1 MSTRGGG
8 TVIGGYDAACGPGYR
23 AAPGAARARGGGGGR
38 DAERAADLVAE
49 QRRRAGRGED
59 EEGGDERPLD
69 EPLLHHGRHSGG
81 PRAAAQPAACHLAP
95 RGGYHSRMHQLALLA
110 AILAAS
116 PTLASA
122 QPKPKIAVLD
132 FTANGASKELASAA
146 GGIAANELDRMGAFQ
161 IVTSDAIRN
170 MLAFEKQRQML
181 GCAEAGCMAEIG
193 GALGV
198 DWLVSGK
205 VTKLAAAGGVPET
218 FTLDLT
224 LTNVRKAQREGSVI
238 ETARTEAELVT
249 QSGKGAQK
257 LVAKILAGRTGRLV
271 VSAVEAGAV
280 VKVDDQVKGT
290 TPLRGAVVLPAG
302 PHALSIEKQ
311 GFVAFQKDVQ
321 VEAGKVVEEQRHAR
335 AEPGLR
341 ARVRVA
347 PEEAPARRLALDRRR
362 GGRASPRRSGSRS
375 SANSLYG
382 NETTAGTFLYDRAK
396 LQDGV
401 ELQGGVDL
409 RAEANKLKS
418 DIETRQTMSYARG
431 RRRRPR
437 RDRGDV
443 LLDRG
448 RRPEPLRRVRGHVGA
463 ARPRAAPRRRARLGH
478 GGLLGS

>member
-1 MSTRGGG
+1 
-8 TVIGGYDAACGPGYR
+8 
-23 AAPGAARARGGGGGR
+23 
-38 DAERAADLVAE
+38 
-49 QRRRAGRGED
+49 
-59 EEGGDERPLD
+59 
-69 EPLLHHGRHSGG
+69 
-81 PRAAAQPAACHLAP
+81 
-95 RGGYHSRMHQLALLA
+95 MHQLTLLA
-110 AILAAS
+110 ALLAAS

-161 IVTSDAIRN
+161 TVTSDAIRN

-249 QSGKGAQK
+249 KSGKGAQK

-321 VEAGKVVEEQRHAR
+321 VEAGKVVEER
-335 AEPGLR
+335 ATLVPSPDFVRAYESRQKKLRLGAWLSTGVAVVGL
-341 ARVRVA
+341 AAAVGLQV
-347 PEEAPARRLALDRRR
+347 
-362 GGRASPRRSGSRS
+362 

-418 DIETRQTMSYARG
+418 DIETRQTMSYLAG
-431 RRRRPR
+431 GVGGLAAIAATYFWIA
-437 RDRGDV
+437 GD
-443 LLDRG
+443 DPNRYAG
-448 RRPEPLRRVRGHVGA
+448 FA
-463 ARPRAAPRRRARLGH
+463 DASARLDLAPLP
-478 GGLLGS
+478 GGAFASVTVVF